1 MLLASASHSRAIG
14 HLGSVLG
21 RPVTVGSGGRYLFVE
36 QGFAH
41 GARGARDGGR
51 DLGGFVGH
59 GWGVAVD
66 ALESRVRGEGGR
78 RAMAARMVVSLEFAL
93 TRTWQR
99 IADDRDLQL
108 AQLFSVCQGAAHSH
122 ASHGRLA
129 VSLQQNSFT
138 GAILWRLYHPYVNSI
153 SYVHV
158 VPTANTHQNSAG
170 QPAPTRPRLQ
180 SVSQDF
186 STLNEQIRQVAHII
200 RLPEDWTNTEDE
212 SARSSALRHVVR
224 ARAEWVLRWLLDKLK
239 DDTDL
244 GAEARALP
252 VAWQLLECML
262 YMLPVSRS
270 APHLRDAS
278 FTTILERTLVETFDK
293 DIESPADDAS
303 AHARDASESS
313 EAVHDDAQPSRKRKR
328 TSPGT
333 SPSKKT
339 ALGVTDPVLL
349 FRVVRLTLR
358 SITGLTAA
366 STKSHDTT
374 QTELMKMV
382 LRTESA
388 QAARILKFWL
398 TGVQKLVAST
408 AQLSVDS
415 LVDLSVVLDIWELRI
430 VDASDNSGSS
440 SEDFANECL
449 VPTLQLAETL
459 KNIRPRMGGQ
469 PTRVLD
475 QTAQALDRLLTRHI
489 LAPARST
496 FFAETHAEAVTKDAS
511 HKEATA
517 LSSTLGPLRAMLLQA
532 IQIEDAGEAIPTQ
545 FAASFKAVGNLLDL
559 AIRASPSRTPKSRL
573 AERPWIQ
580 AVFVSLAECVACS
593 LKSPPELATSKAAVV
608 TLQSALEV
616 LQSHAI
622 TMDSAILKNVFWF
635 HCGVKYPETEDR
647 QVHWTLIAALIELD
661 ASIFVTTPRSAS
673 QESGGHNTDLVEFL
687 FDQISHT
694 EFKGAG
700 FVNLEEEM
708 DIDMKDGDGVIT
720 DTRLHADRQLILKR
734 IVTPIMSAYSRNR
747 NLLGFLRRW
756 DDQLVKSYKP
766 ANRKALKEGTDSV
779 WEDRLLI
786 RALMETFEQS
796 LTHGQIATLVEEHA
810 QRMDALGDAMTT
822 QAGEDVKIRKST
834 AYKKAASS
842 ALLIPAVLQS
852 MQSDDVIIA
861 LKPQLHSLFVS
872 YAARV
877 QDGRFG
883 AFTRLDFSWTTLC
896 QLLAKLWPVE
906 MHASLQLQQQLLH
919 PLMEQATKDVSTS
932 RKDPGARRVDSQT
945 RAAAMLF
952 LLDSCN
958 RVQTVPGSQEQVRNG
973 LSKAIQNLSAS
984 RLEASEYTNMVE
996 IFCANFVQLLGHLD
1010 APTSQE
1016 SLLAI
1021 LTKLSLFE
1029 DNVGDNI
1036 VTYLSQSVFS
1046 QGNSSLH
1053 SAYTLALSDALGQN
1067 DDSHSHHVIV
1077 EALRQVQPSALSRE
1091 KREAILDRLS
1101 ALISASP
1108 HLVES
1113 LSLMVQL
1120 MEVPN
1125 ASAKISI
1132 DGAVVFDIAAQ
1143 VQKQGLPSPALL
1155 QQLQS
1160 LCQKV
1165 LGHIIPNQSQAQSRA
1180 FLGEYQ
1186 KKLNTL
1192 TEGKKK
1198 VSSASLAI
1206 LRATV
1211 LEQKDSLLL
1220 SLKQYVGLL
1229 KQCLTDDGTDANDTA
1244 SFEDVM
1250 DAFIELF
1257 PALLADPTLLKT
1269 TTAWLRNWINENAD
1283 LESYVNSSQTGSV
1296 EVAEF
1301 VARLHRLVAKYR
1313 LYPDTK
1319 WLVALTVKL
1328 LCGPLPAEL
1337 KRIALTTTTEALTPL
1352 ETAEK
1357 LSLVPLLAEVNDP
1370 LGQSASFCILKDLI
1384 STLPDKVSTDAT
1396 LKKEQLAILPRLC
1409 YLLADTS
1416 NEASFNALM
1425 DSIDTIL
1432 NNKASL
1438 TTQHSIECVLT
1449 VLVRLTSRTSPAL
1462 SATSAP
1468 HIFTRLCETSRLVLL
1483 VHRNKSGGRSHLLL
1497 PLLQG
1502 LLFCL
1507 FMPTSARSGAL
1518 PSWLRSNTPTEP
1530 VCLTPTNAA
1539 QFTRLLSTLCNPPQ
1553 STISKAHQRSSR
1565 NSKDLNDPVK
1575 AAREKTS
1582 HFLYP
1587 FLASLCRFQLSGRLL
1602 PAVRTKLMP
1611 GLWEVVGTASL
1622 HKEGLDAMFAGLSRS
1637 EKDVWRSVWGEYE
1650 SVHGRKERFV
1660 GEE

>member
-1 MLLASASHSRAIG
+1 MHRTADSLCLDSN
-14 HLGSVLG
+14 
-21 RPVTVGSGGRYLFVE
+21 
-36 QGFAH
+36 
-41 GARGARDGGR
+41 
-51 DLGGFVGH
+51 
-59 GWGVAVD
+59 
-66 ALESRVRGEGGR
+66 ALPP
-78 RAMAARMVVSLEFAL
+78 
-93 TRTWQR
+93 
-99 IADDRDLQL
+99 
-108 AQLFSVCQGAAHSH
+108 AQHDGAATARVSIPCQRLSH
-122 ASHGRLA
+122 AGQNANSH
-129 VSLQQNSFT
+129 Q
-138 GAILWRLYHPYVNSI
+138 
-153 SYVHV
+153 
-158 VPTANTHQNSAG
+158 HQH

-180 SVSQDF
+180 SVNQDF

-200 RLPEDWTNTEDE
+200 RLPDDWANIQDE
-212 SARSSALRHVVR
+212 SARSSALQHVVR

-239 DDTDL
+239 DDADP
-244 GAEARALP
+244 GAETRALP

-262 YMLPVSRS
+262 SMLPVSRS
-270 APHLRDAS
+270 APHLRDAG

-293 DIESPADDAS
+293 DLASLSSLTTAS
-303 AHARDASESS
+303 AHTRHASESS
-313 EAVHDDAQPSRKRKR
+313 ETISDDAQPSRKRKR

-333 SPSKKT
+333 SSSSKRT

-349 FRVVRLTLR
+349 FRVVRLSLQ

-398 TGVQKLVAST
+398 MGVQKLVART
-408 AQLSVDS
+408 PQRAADS
-415 LVDLSVVLDIWELRI
+415 LVDLSVVLNIWELRI
-430 VDASDNSGSS
+430 IDANDNSGSS

-459 KNIRPRMGGQ
+459 KTARPLVAKQYPPR
-469 PTRVLD
+469 TLD
-475 QTAQALDRLLTRHI
+475 HTVHALDRLLTRHI

-496 FFAETHAEAVTKDAS
+496 FFAAPHAEAVAEGAS
-511 HKEATA
+511 YKEATG
-517 LSSTLGPLRAMLLQA
+517 LSSSLGPLRAMLLQA
-532 IQIEDAGEAIPTQ
+532 IQIEDAGEVIPTQ

-559 AIRASPSRTPKSRL
+559 TIRASPSRTPKSRL

-593 LKSPPELATSKAAVV
+593 LKAPPELATSKAAVV

-622 TMDSAILKNVFWF
+622 TMDSAILKNVFWY
-635 HCGVKYPETEDR
+635 HCGVKYPQTEDR
-647 QVHWTLIAALIELD
+647 PVHWTLIAALIELD
-661 ASIFVTTPRSAS
+661 ASIFVTTPRSALH
-673 QESGGHNTDLVEFL
+673 ESGGHNTDLVEFL

-694 EFKGAG
+694 EYKGAG

-708 DIDMKDGDGVIT
+708 SIDTKDRDVVIA
-720 DTRLHADRQLILKR
+720 DTRLHADRQLVVKR
-734 IVTPIMSAYSRNR
+734 IIIPIMSAYARNR

-766 ANRKALKEGTDSV
+766 ANRKALKEGKDSV
-779 WEDRLLI
+779 WEDRLLTM
-786 RALMETFEQS
+786 ALTETFEQS
-796 LTHGQIATLVEEHA
+796 LTHDQIAKLVEEHA
-810 QRMDALGDAMTT
+810 QRMDALGDAMNT
-822 QAGEDVKIRKST
+822 QAEEDVNIRKLT

-852 MQSDDVIIA
+852 IQSDDVINA

-877 QDGRFG
+877 QDDRYS
-883 AFTRLDFSWTTLC
+883 AYTRLDFSWTTLC
-896 QLLAKLWPVE
+896 QLMTKLWPIE
-906 MHASLQLQQQLLH
+906 MHSSVQLQQQLLH

-932 RKDPGARRVDSQT
+932 RKELEIRRVDSQT

-958 RVQTVPGSQEQVRNG
+958 SVQTVPGSEEQVHSG
-973 LSKAIQNLSAS
+973 LIKVVKNLSAS
-984 RLEASEYTNMVE
+984 RLEAAEYTNMME
-996 IFCANFVQLLGHLD
+996 IFCANFVQLLGHMD

-1016 SLLAI
+1016 SLLAM
-1021 LTKLSLFE
+1021 LARLSVFE
-1029 DNVGDNI
+1029 DDVGDNI
-1036 VTYLSQSVFS
+1036 ISSLSQSIFS
-1046 QGNSSLH
+1046 QGNSALH
-1053 SAYTLALSDALGQN
+1053 GAYTSALSAALGQN
-1067 DDSHSHHVIV
+1067 DDSHSYHVIFQ
-1077 EALRQVQPSALSRE
+1077 ALRQVQPSALSRE

-1101 ALISASP
+1101 TLTSASP
-1108 HLVES
+1108 HLVEL

-1143 VQKQGLPSPALL
+1143 VQKQGLPSPTLL
-1155 QQLQS
+1155 RQLQS

-1186 KKLNTL
+1186 KKLNAL

-1211 LEQKDSLLL
+1211 LEQKDSQLL

-1269 TTAWLRNWINENAD
+1269 TTTWLRNWINENAD
-1283 LESYVNSSQTGSV
+1283 LESYVKSSQTGSV

-1301 VARLHRLVAKYR
+1301 VARLHKLVAKYK

-1328 LCGPLPAEL
+1328 LCGPLAAEV
-1337 KRIALTTTTEALTPL
+1337 KRIALATTTEALTPL

-1357 LSLVPLLAEVNDP
+1357 LSRVPLLAGVSDP
-1370 LGQSASFCILKDLI
+1370 LVQSASFCVLKDLI

-1409 YLLADTS
+1409 YLLADTC
-1416 NEASFNALM
+1416 NETSFNALM
-1425 DSIDTIL
+1425 DSIDMIL

-1449 VLVRLTSRTSPAL
+1449 VLVKLTSRTSPAL
-1462 SATSAP
+1462 SATHAS

-1518 PSWLRSNTPTEP
+1518 PSWLRSNTPAEP

-1539 QFTRLLSTLCNPPQ
+1539 QYTRLLSTLCNPPQ

-1622 HKEGLDAMFAGLSRS
+1622 HKEELDAMFAGLSRS

>member
-1 MLLASASHSRAIG
+1 MGRVVRGIAGETWDVSSAMAVVSPSTRWSRG
-14 HLGSVLG
+14 CG
-21 RPVTVGSGGRYLFVE
+21 VE
-36 QGFAH
+36 G
-41 GARGARDGGR
+41 RDG
-51 DLGGFVGH
+51 
-59 GWGVAVD
+59 
-66 ALESRVRGEGGR
+66 
-78 RAMAARMVVSLEFAL
+78 AMAASMVVSLEFDL

-99 IADDRDLQL
+99 MADDRDLQTSGSL
-108 AQLFSVCQGAAHSH
+108 VQLFSMSRYRIHSH
-122 ASHGRLA
+122 ASHGKLA
-129 VSLQQNSFT
+129 VILQRQLST
-138 GAILWRLYHPYVNSI
+138 GAQVWRRYQMY
-153 SYVHV
+153 
-158 VPTANTHQNSAG
+158 ANFTPDARIGRNANMLQHAAAQS
-170 QPAPTRPRLQ
+170 APTRPRLQ
-180 SVSQDF
+180 SVNQDF
-186 STLNEQIRQVAHII
+186 STLHEQIRQVAHII
-200 RLPEDWTNTEDE
+200 RLPEDWANTEDE
-212 SARSSALRHVVR
+212 FARSSALRHVVR
-224 ARAEWVLRWLLDKLK
+224 ARAEWVLRWVLDKLK

-252 VAWQLLECML
+252 TAWQLLECML

-270 APHLRDAS
+270 APHLRDAG

-293 DIESPADDAS
+293 DIDSLSGPANGS

-313 EAVHDDAQPSRKRKR
+313 ETVYDDAQPSRKRKR
-328 TSPGT
+328 ASPGT
-333 SPSKKT
+333 APSKRT

-349 FRVVRLTLR
+349 FRVVKLTLQ

-366 STKSHDTT
+366 STNVHDTT

-398 TGVQKLVAST
+398 MGVQKLVAS
-408 AQLSVDS
+408 ASQQGMDS

-430 VDASDNSGSS
+430 VDANDNSGSS

-459 KNIRPRMGGQ
+459 KTARPLMAGQ

-489 LAPARST
+489 LAPARSA
-496 FFAETHAEAVTKDAS
+496 FFTETHAEAVVKGNA
-511 HKEATA
+511 HKEATD
-517 LSSTLGPLRAMLLQA
+517 LSSSLGPLRAMLLQA
-532 IQIEDAGEAIPTQ
+532 IQMEDAGEAIPSQ
-545 FAASFKAVGNLLDL
+545 FAASFKAVGGLLDL

-593 LKSPPELATSKAAVV
+593 LKTPPELATSKAAVV

-622 TMDSAILKNVFWF
+622 TIDSATLKNVFWY
-635 HCGVKYPETEDR
+635 HCGVKYPQTEGR
-647 QVHWTLIAALIELD
+647 EVHWTLIAALIDLD

-673 QESGGHNTDLVEFL
+673 QESGGHSIDLVEFL

-700 FVNLEEEM
+700 FVNLEEGTS
-708 DIDMKDGDGVIT
+708 IDTKDNAVIT
-720 DTRLHADRQLILKR
+720 DARLHADRQLILKR
-734 IVTPIMSAYSRNR
+734 IIVPIMSAYSRNR

-766 ANRKALKEGTDSV
+766 ANRKALKEGKNPI
-779 WEDRLLI
+779 WEDRLLT
-786 RALMETFEQS
+786 RALTETFEQS
-796 LTHGQIATLVEEHA
+796 LTHDQIATLVEEHA

-822 QAGEDVKIRKST
+822 QADEDVNIRKLA

-852 MQSDDVIIA
+852 IQSDDVVIA
-861 LKPQLHSLFVS
+861 LRPQLHSLFVS

-877 QDGRFG
+877 QDDIYS
-883 AFTRLDFSWTTLC
+883 AYTRLDFSWTTLC
-896 QLLAKLWPVE
+896 QLMAKLWPIE

-932 RKDPGARRVDSQT
+932 RKDLGVRCVDSQT

-958 RVQTVPGSQEQVRNG
+958 RVQTVPGSEEQVREC
-973 LSKAIQNLSAS
+973 LSRFVGNLSES

-996 IFCANFVQLLGHLD
+996 IFCANFVQLLGHMD
-1010 APTSQE
+1010 SPSSQQ
-1016 SLLAI
+1016 SLLAM

-1036 VTYLSQSVFS
+1036 VSSLSQSIFN
-1046 QGNSSLH
+1046 QGTSALH
-1053 SAYTLALSDALGQN
+1053 SAYTSALSDALGQT
-1067 DDSHSHHVIV
+1067 DDSGLHDVTV
-1077 EALRQVQPSALSRE
+1077 QALRQVQPSALSRE
-1091 KREAILDRLS
+1091 KREVILDR
-1101 ALISASP
+1101 ISTLASSSP
-1108 HLVES
+1108 HPVGL

-1125 ASAKISI
+1125 ASAKVSV
-1132 DGAVVFDIAAQ
+1132 DGGIIFDIAAQ
-1143 VQKQGLPSPALL
+1143 VQKQGVPSRTLL

-1160 LCQKV
+1160 LCQRV

-1180 FLGEYQ
+1180 FLGEFQ

-1198 VSSASLAI
+1198 KASSASLAI

-1211 LEQKDSLLL
+1211 LEQKDSQLL

-1229 KQCLTDDGTDANDTA
+1229 KQCLTDDGTDASDTA
-1244 SFEDVM
+1244 SFEDVL
-1250 DAFIELF
+1250 DAFNEVF
-1257 PALLADPTLLKT
+1257 PALLADPSLLKA
-1269 TTAWLRNWINENAD
+1269 TTAWLRNWISENAD
-1283 LESYVNSSQTGSV
+1283 LESYVNSTQTTSI

-1301 VARLHRLVAKYR
+1301 VAQLHKLVAKYK
-1313 LYPDTK
+1313 LYPDSK

-1328 LCGPLPAEL
+1328 LCGPLDAES
-1337 KRIALTTTTEALTPL
+1337 KRIALATITEALTPL

-1357 LSLVPLLAEVNDP
+1357 LSLVPHLAGVSDP
-1370 LGQSASFCILKDLI
+1370 LLQTASYNILKDLI
-1384 STLPDKVSTDAT
+1384 STLPDKVSTDAA

-1425 DSIDTIL
+1425 NSIDTIL

-1449 VLVRLTSRTSPAL
+1449 VLVKLTSRTSPPL
-1462 SATSAP
+1462 STTHAP
-1468 HIFTRLCETSRLVLL
+1468 HIFTRLCETSRLLLL
-1483 VHRNKSGGRSHLLL
+1483 VHRAKSGGRSHLLL

-1518 PSWLRSNTPTEP
+1518 PAWLRSTTTTTAPIT
-1530 VCLTPTNAA
+1530 LTPTNAA
-1539 QFTRLLSTLCNPPQ
+1539 QYTRLLSTLCNPPQ

-1565 NSKDLNDPVK
+1565 NLTDPLK
-1575 AAREKTS
+1575 LAREKTS
-1582 HFLYP
+1582 NFLYP
-1587 FLASLCRFQLSGRLL
+1587 LLASLCRFQLSGRLL
-1602 PAVRTKLMP
+1602 PDVRTKLMP

-1622 HKEGLDAMFAGLSRS
+1622 SKDGLDAMFAGLSRS
-1637 EKDVWRSVWGEYE
+1637 EKDVWRSVWGEWE

-1660 GEE
+1660 STVGEE